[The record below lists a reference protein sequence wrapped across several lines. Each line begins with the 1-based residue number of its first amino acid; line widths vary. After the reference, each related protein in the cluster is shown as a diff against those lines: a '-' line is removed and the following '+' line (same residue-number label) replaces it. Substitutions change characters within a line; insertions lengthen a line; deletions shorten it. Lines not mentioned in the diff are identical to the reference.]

1 MSSYLEEQFGL
12 SGETAVVV
20 GGTGELCGTIAEGL
34 AKAGAKVVIVGRS
47 QEKADKRLAA
57 IKEAGG
63 QAIFIAADVTK
74 KADLEKVAV
83 GAAREFGNITIAVNG
98 AGVNSA
104 TPFLEISDEEMTKI
118 LDANYKA
125 VVFGSQ
131 VFGKAEGESHCTGN
145 AVGDTRRGKAS
156 A

>member
-1 MSSYLEEQFGL
+1 MSTFLEEQFGL

-63 QAIFIAADVTK
+63 HAIFIAADVTK
-74 KADLEKVAV
+74 KADLEKVAE
-83 GAAREFGNITIAVNG
+83 GAAKEFGNVTIAVNG

-104 TPFLEISDEEMTKI
+104 TPFLEITDEELTKI
-118 LDANYKA
+118 LD
-125 VVFGSQ
+125 
-131 VFGKAEGESHCTGN
+131 EN
-145 AVGDTRRGKAS
+145 AQDSREILSVRQRDITPHLW
-156 A
+156 